1 MIIHFVFYTQWMTE
15 PTKKVKNTVHAED
28 NFGKVFFLKF
38 ERDYLHWVGKDK
50 AKSKTKAFKNP
61 DNLLNISTRQN
72 SPSSGQLVQ
81 RFAHCICKADGSLKR
96 KISLFEKSWLY
107 VQNKMF
113 KSMKK
118 RNHTKIKNS
127 ERNTHLAWKSQW
139 ACMDSSDSIPCTLDR
154 NYLGK
159 KPEDSKVCA
168 WNH

>member
-1 MIIHFVFYTQWMTE
+1 M
-15 PTKKVKNTVHAED
+15 KNTVNAED
-28 NFGKVFFLKF
+28 NIGSFRTWRKVFSKKI

-61 DNLLNISTRQN
+61 DNLLNTSTRQN
-72 SPSSGQLVQ
+72 SSSSGQLVQ
-81 RFAHCICKADGSLKR
+81 RFAHCIYKADGSLNGK
-96 KISLFEKSWLY
+96 SVSFGKSWLY

-113 KSMKK
+113 NSVKK

-159 KPEDSKVCA
+159 KPDNRKVCA
-168 WNH
+168 YNLNLLMTP

>member
-96 KISLFEKSWLY
+96 KISLFGKSWLY

-118 RNHTKIKNS
+118 RNHTKKEKLREKYS
-127 ERNTHLAWKSQW
+127 PRLKVTMGMYGFVRFH
-139 ACMDSSDSIPCTLDR
+139 TLYSR
-154 NYLGK
+154 
-159 KPEDSKVCA
+159 S
-168 WNH
+168 